1 MEHDQ
6 ASSVSR
12 RVFMGGISASLI
24 ACAAPRRTWSSTTA
38 DVIVVGAGLAG
49 LHATSLI
56 EQAGYKAIL
65 LEGNDRIGGRLY
77 TLDDL
82 PGGQD
87 AGGIQIGGSYRRF
100 HAIADRL
107 GVERYE
113 PPASSRGSLYHVGGS
128 SLTAA
133 QWPDAEANRL
143 SAAEK
148 DTLPDRLFF
157 SYLRNLPKLDNV
169 TDWMNPAMQMHDV
182 SLREYLVGQ
191 GASGEALR
199 LIEANLNGN
208 SLEGQ
213 SALHMIRSLAAF
225 RAGSG
230 LTRYVRGGSQ
240 RMTDAMAG
248 ALRSDILLNSNVQVI
263 QDEGD
268 GVELALADGRKFGA
282 RHVICTA
289 PFSVL
294 RQMRIDAD
302 LPPALRSVAGN
313 LPYTMASF
321 AYIGASDPFWKEDG
335 LPATIWSDDPLL
347 GRVFVLG
354 EDPAM
359 LKVWLNGAAAAAVD
373 RLGDAEAGR
382 AIVRRI
388 EEARPSA
395 KGKLRFLRMFS
406 WQKEPFA
413 RGIYHHIG
421 TGQGAALG
429 AAAQYQGERLHFAG
443 EHLAQES
450 PGMEGALETAERAA
464 QRVLEKLG

>member
-1 MEHDQ
+1 MEHRQ
-6 ASSVSR
+6 ATSVSR
-12 RVFMGGISASLI
+12 RVFVGGLSASLI

-49 LHATSLI
+49 LHAASLI
-56 EQAGYKAIL
+56 EQAGYKVIL
-65 LEGNDRIGGRLY
+65 LEGNDRTGGRLH

-113 PPASSRGSLYHVGGS
+113 PAASGRGSLYHVGGR

-133 QWPDAEANRL
+133 QWPTAEVNQLRE
-143 SAAEK
+143 AEK
-148 DTLPDRLFF
+148 DTPPDRLFF
-157 SYLRNLPKLDNV
+157 SYLQSLPKLDRV
-169 TDWMNPAMQMHDV
+169 TDWMSPEVQVHDV
-182 SLREYLVGQ
+182 SLRAYLAGQ
-191 GASGEALR
+191 GASEEALR

-208 SLEGQ
+208 SLEEQ

-230 LTRYVRGGSQ
+230 PTRFVRGGSQ

-248 ALRSDILLNSNVQVI
+248 ALKSDILLSSNVRVI

-268 GVELALADGRKFGA
+268 GIELGLADGRKFGA

-289 PFSVL
+289 PFSVM
-294 RQMRIDAD
+294 RDMRIEAA
-302 LPPALRSVAGN
+302 LPPALRAVTNG

-321 AYIGASDPFWKEDG
+321 AYIAASEPFWKEDG

-373 RLGDAEAGR
+373 RMSDAEAGR
-382 AIVRRI
+382 AIIQRI
-388 EEARPSA
+388 EKARPSA

-421 TGQGAALG
+421 TGQGAAL
-429 AAAQYQGERLHFAG
+429 AAAARYQGERLHFAG

-464 QRVLEKLG
+464 NRVLSLL